1 MIKYIGTILFLLS
14 NFIFDRFA
22 LDGNVGWSIFYFSSL
37 YFTLGL
43 VLCDDLFTAGILT
56 RKIYLLIALFYFARA
71 LYELKF
77 IGYSWEDYMKSANSE
92 LSAWLFILSL
102 VVLIVGVIANN
113 SKLWARNLK
122 NIGK

>member
-14 NFIFDRFA
+14 NFIFDRYA
-22 LDGNVGWSIFYFSSL
+22 LEENTGWSIFYFVTL
-37 YFTLGL
+37 YVALGL
-43 VLCDDLFTAGILT
+43 AVCDDLFTKGMLT
-56 RKIYLLIALFYFARA
+56 RKIYSIIALFYFARA

-77 IGYSWEDYMKSANSE
+77 IGYSWDDYMKSANSE

-102 VVLIVGVIANN
+102 IVLIIGIIINN
-113 SKLWARNLK
+113 SKLWVKNLK